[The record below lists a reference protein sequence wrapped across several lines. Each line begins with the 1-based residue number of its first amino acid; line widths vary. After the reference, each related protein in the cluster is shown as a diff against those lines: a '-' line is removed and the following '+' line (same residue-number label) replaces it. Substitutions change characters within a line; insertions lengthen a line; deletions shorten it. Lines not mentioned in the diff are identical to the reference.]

1 MKFSLFPVLLVAI
14 LAVGCAHSPSPTSSL
29 TPSDASF
36 QTQQV
41 TVVSNAEQIPL
52 KFTEGPVKSKSE
64 GLDDEG
70 DLDDVEDGEEEEM
83 AEVADPP
90 GSLES
95 SPQMSV
101 KSGNEEADHKENL
114 AGGKEVGE
122 DEAATIADPL
132 EPFNRAMFQFND
144 KLYFWALKPV
154 AQGYNKVVLE
164 KGRVSVKNFF
174 TNLAFP
180 IRFVSCLLQADFSGA
195 AAELGRFAVNTIWG
209 VGGLLDPSS
218 SQQLNLPKG
227 DADLGQTL
235 GIYGVGQ
242 GFYLVW
248 PVLGPSSA
256 RDSVGLVGNYFLY
269 PVSYIPPWYASLG
282 VRAYE
287 EVNDTSLRIGD
298 YEFLKEAAIDPYVA
312 LRDAYA
318 QYRQK
323 KVEMRKGKPEP
334 LKPGG
339 VR

>member
-1 MKFSLFPVLLVAI
+1 MKIFLFPALLAAI
-14 LAVGCAHSPSPTSSL
+14 LTVGCAHRPTPTFSL
-29 TPSDASF
+29 TPFAPSL
-36 QTQQV
+36 QIQQV
-41 TVVSNAEQIPL
+41 TVASNAEQILL
-52 KFTEGPVKSKSE
+52 KFPEMSVKPKSE
-64 GLDDEG
+64 GVDDEE
-70 DLDDVEDGEEEEM
+70 DLDDVEDEVEEE
-83 AEVADPP
+83 AKIADPP
-90 GSLES
+90 ESLKSFPE
-95 SPQMSV
+95 MSV
-101 KSGNEEADHKENL
+101 KSGNESPDQKKNL
-114 AGGKEVGE
+114 ADEKEVGE
-122 DEAATIADPL
+122 EEAATMGDPL

-154 AQGYNKVVLE
+154 AQGYNKVIPE

-174 TNLAFP
+174 SNLGFP
-180 IRFVSCLLQADFSGA
+180 IRFVSCLLQADFKGA
-195 AAELGRFAVNTIWG
+195 ATELGRFAVNTIWG

-256 RDSVGLVGNYFLY
+256 RDTVGLIGNYFLY

-282 VRAYE
+282 VRGYE

-298 YEFLKEAAIDPYVA
+298 YESLKEAAIDPYVA
-312 LRDAYA
+312 VRDAYA
-318 QYRQK
+318 QYRLK
-323 KVEMRKGKPEP
+323 KVEARRGKPEP
-334 LKPGG
+334 PKPGG

>member
-1 MKFSLFPVLLVAI
+1 MKFFLFPVLLVAI
-14 LAVGCAHSPSPTSSL
+14 LAVGCAHSPAPTSSL
-29 TPSDASF
+29 TPSAASF
-36 QTQQV
+36 QTQRV
-41 TVVSNAEQIPL
+41 TVASNPEPIPL
-52 KFTEGPVKSKSE
+52 KFPEMSVKSKSE
-64 GLDDEG
+64 DVDDEG

-90 GSLES
+90 GSLKS
-95 SPQMSV
+95 SPEMSV
-101 KSGNEEADHKENL
+101 KLGNESADQKENL
-114 AGGKEVGE
+114 ADEKEVGE
-122 DEAATIADPL
+122 EEAATMADPL

-154 AQGYNKVVLE
+154 AQGYNKVIPE

-180 IRFVSCLLQADFSGA
+180 VRFVSSLLQADFSGA
-195 AAELGRFAVNTIWG
+195 VAELGRFAVNTLWG

-235 GIYGVGQ
+235 GVYGVGQ

-282 VRAYE
+282 VRGYE

-298 YEFLKEAAIDPYVA
+298 YESLKEAAIDPYVA
-312 LRDAYA
+312 VRDAYA
-318 QYRQK
+318 QYRLK
-323 KVEMRKGKPEP
+323 KVEARRGKPEP
-334 LKPGG
+334 PKPGG